1 MPFLSQMFVCQS
13 TSTLLEVKRHLRV
26 MKEERRKEEEITS
39 ISAHSFSLEKEPK
52 ILEKMEFV

>member
-1 MPFLSQMFVCQS
+1 MFVCQS

-52 ILEKMEFV
+52 VLEKMEFV